1 MTMTTPEA
9 LAVLLRE
16 YAYLCHEGMNY
27 EDPETLHRLTGEVCR
42 LSTLRRRF
50 GVWPVRKWRDH
61 PALCRV
67 WGAPAVFAMTC
78 RALLPRIQSQALHGT
93 AGDRCTPSV
102 RALGYDEREA
112 LKRLAWD
119 WRAEALPGHA
129 AALALLADWMACP
142 HDMPLSHYAAGWVE
156 VRADLVPCAGLPW
169 PLDGSA
175 IDPDPTEPARTCEPG
190 DWLALR
196 RIAAEAQGVAPAL
209 VLVLLAHWFRQS
221 EQCPGLSVYAAH
233 WTAARREGDTFP
245 AAALAVLREVWP
257 LAGAGEIEHG
267 RSDWPHLPAPPA
279 ANPKPAPCRL
289 FCSWRAPATAPP

>member
-1 MTMTTPEA
+1 
-9 LAVLLRE
+9 VLLRE

-27 EDPETLHRLTGEVCR
+27 EDPDTLHKQTGEVCR
-42 LSTLRRRF
+42 LSELRRRF

-61 PALCRV
+61 PELCRV
-67 WGAPAVFAMTC
+67 LGKPAAFSLAC
-78 RALLPRIQSQALHGT
+78 RALLPRIQSQALHG
-93 AGDRCTPSV
+93 DRCTASA
-102 RALGYDEREA
+102 RTLGYDEREA

-119 WRAEALPGHA
+119 WRAEAQPGHA
-129 AALALLADWMACP
+129 AALALLVDWMACP

-156 VRADLVPCAGLPW
+156 VRSDLVPCAGLPW

-221 EQCPGLSVYAAH
+221 EQCPGLGVYAAH
-233 WTAARREGDTFP
+233 WLAARRESGAFP

-257 LAGAGEIEHG
+257 LAGAGEIEPG
-267 RSDWPHLPAPPA
+267 RSDWPWIPGAHGKHEPTPRA
-279 ANPKPAPCRL
+279 KP
-289 FCSWRAPATAPP
+289 